1 MSKRTIT
8 SGDRLARALQL
19 KPSPR
24 QNNAWSRNFSCSKAR
39 TLGEAM
45 EAERYSRALGH
56 KD

>member
-1 MSKRTIT
+1 MCKRHIT
-8 SGDRLARALQL
+8 AADRRARALQL

-24 QNNAWSRNFSCSKAR
+24 QNNAWRRNFTCSKAR

-56 KD
+56 RD

>member
-1 MSKRTIT
+1 MNERRIT
-8 SGDRLARALQL
+8 SGDRRARSLQL
-19 KPSPR
+19 KPGKR
-24 QNNAWSRNFSCSKAR
+24 QDNAWSRNFTCSKAR